1 MIKHISIIKEKIKNR
16 YSIKKNDNS
25 DKRISFVDEKEN
37 KKNIELAQEYNVDYL
52 SSYSLPRAYI
62 NNDNAFFSYSGLV
75 YFYPPND
82 GAPTKPFSYYVDRDL
97 LFRNINVFQEIE
109 NLDEVLL
116 KMVGIMDKA
125 FDEKIAINPYG
136 FMLHL
141 DDELTMN
148 YKGNASLV
156 MTNNSLPKNDAKSRK
171 YFINRFLDHFIGW
184 NFGVSVNRNEELK
197 DALIKINNKVI
208 KSGLREDAGP
218 GYDVYGT
225 ETDVYDGL
233 QHFYLPTSDYNY
245 QKKK

>member
-1 MIKHISIIKEKIKNR
+1 MIKHISIIKEKLRER
-16 YSIKKNDNS
+16 YLIKKNDNS
-25 DKRISFVDEKEN
+25 DKRASFVDEK
-37 KKNIELAQEYNVDYL
+37 KNEKYLELANEYNVDY
-52 SSYSLPRAYI
+52 SNSYTLPKAYI

-82 GAPTKPFSYYVDRDL
+82 GAPTRPFYYYVDHDL
-97 LFRNINVFQEIE
+97 LFRNTNAFQEIE
-109 NLDEVLL
+109 NLDEILL
-116 KMVGIMDKA
+116 KVVKIIDKA
-125 FDEKIAINPYG
+125 FDNKVAINPYG

-141 DDELTMN
+141 DDELTRN
-148 YKGNASLV
+148 YKGKATLV
-156 MTNNSLPKNDAKSRK
+156 MTNNSLSKNDTKRRK

-197 DALIKINNKVI
+197 EALIKLNNKVI
-208 KSGLREDAGP
+208 KSGFREDAGP

-225 ETDVYDGL
+225 ESDVYDGL